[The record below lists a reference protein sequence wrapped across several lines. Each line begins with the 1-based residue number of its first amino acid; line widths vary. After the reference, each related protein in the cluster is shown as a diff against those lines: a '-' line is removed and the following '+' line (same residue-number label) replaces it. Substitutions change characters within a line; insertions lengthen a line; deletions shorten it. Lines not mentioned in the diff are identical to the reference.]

1 MQNHKLLPSLTLKS
15 MQADIFEKM
24 IPQNSSFQEMNQQLT
39 HSMLFFQQNVCG
51 QAEEGELLKLQ
62 TQKCYRKI
70 PRYFFDSEM
79 SPAEVGR
86 LLTRDRRECN

>member
-15 MQADIFEKM
+15 MQAEIFEKM

-51 QAEEGELLKLQ
+51 EAEEGELLKLQ

-70 PRYFFDSEM
+70 PRYFFDS
-79 SPAEVGR
+79 
-86 LLTRDRRECN
+86 